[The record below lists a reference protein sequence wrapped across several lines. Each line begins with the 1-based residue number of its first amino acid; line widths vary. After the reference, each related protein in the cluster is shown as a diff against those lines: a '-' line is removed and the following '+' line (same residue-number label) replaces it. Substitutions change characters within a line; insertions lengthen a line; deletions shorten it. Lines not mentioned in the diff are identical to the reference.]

1 MPTAE
6 VKRHWDRV
14 GQLRCLITHRPG
26 PTLHHCSGGSMTAI
40 QGLTGVALKAS
51 DWLVIPLAEIMHTG
65 ALGID
70 GSMGVETWEGYYGS
84 QVEHLDEV
92 SRLLKYNV
100 WLKAGI
106 NREVTL
112 W

>member
-6 VKRHWDRV
+6 IKRHWDKV
-14 GQLRCLITHRPG
+14 GQMCCLITNRPG
-26 PTLHHCSGGSMTAI
+26 PTLHHCTGGSMTEI
-40 QGLTGVALKAS
+40 IGLTGVALKVS
-51 DWLVIPLAEIMHTG
+51 DWLVIPLDALMHTG
-65 ALGID
+65 NQGID
-70 GSMGVETWEGYYGS
+70 GSMGVETWEERFGK
-84 QVEHLDEV
+84 QAHHLDEV
-92 SRLLKYNV
+92 SRKIGYNV